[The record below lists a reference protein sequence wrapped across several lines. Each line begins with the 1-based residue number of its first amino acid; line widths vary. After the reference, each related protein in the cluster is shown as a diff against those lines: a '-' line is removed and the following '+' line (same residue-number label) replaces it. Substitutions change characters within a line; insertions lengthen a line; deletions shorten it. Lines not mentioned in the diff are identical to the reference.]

1 MYTSFSKLWSKCNKS
16 CIDCFLKKLCRQEII
31 SAGAD
36 NSDKFHPVKGL
47 CKETKVDTEYLLL
60 GYEVLGT
67 GRVKRKY
74 GGSTG
79 WLLAHDKERDLWQ
92 LRHHHYPFLTI
103 SMEDKD
109 SLPVGIHQWV
119 VANDTCNLGQTTRF

>member
-1 MYTSFSKLWSKCNKS
+1 MTQN
-16 CIDCFLKKLCRQEII
+16 D
-31 SAGAD
+31 
-36 NSDKFHPVKGL
+36 
-47 CKETKVDTEYLLL
+47 TKVDTEYLLL

-109 SLPVGIHQWV
+109 SLPVGIHHMQPGTNYQV
-119 VANDTCNLGQTTRF
+119 LNQNILSP

>member
-1 MYTSFSKLWSKCNKS
+1 MNKVMEVA
-16 CIDCFLKKLCRQEII
+16 R
-31 SAGAD
+31 AD
-36 NSDKFHPVKGL
+36 DVTGNLYSVAITAQDRVHFVKGT
-47 CKETKVDTEYLLL
+47 CKEESTWWL
-60 GYEVLGT
+60 EVLQIFPRSSIKT
-67 GRVKRKY
+67 GRAKRKY

>member
-1 MYTSFSKLWSKCNKS
+1 MLQ
-16 CIDCFLKKLCRQEII
+16 KLCRKEII

-67 GRVKRKY
+67 GRAKRKY

-79 WLLAHDKERDLWQ
+79 WLLAHDKEQDLWQ
-92 LRHHHYPFLTI
+92 VRHHHYPFLTI